1 MQKAVR
7 MQVSAQR
14 LNPGSPHRSVQKLV
28 RDHYQSYSF
37 LKMAV
42 QMQELDLLW
51 AAREAV

>member
-14 LNPGSPHRSVQKLV
+14 LSPGSAHWSVQKLA
-28 RDHYQSYSF
+28 RNYYQSYSF

-42 QMQELDLLW
+42 QMQELGLL
-51 AAREAV
+51 